1 MAEKSRLDVLL
12 YERGFVDSREKAK
25 KLIKDGSVMING
37 KVQNKAGTT
46 VSENDTVELCGE
58 LMPYVSRGGFKLEKA
73 IDVFGIEL
81 NDCCC
86 MDIGASTGGFTDCM
100 LHNGATKVYAIDV
113 GSGQLSHKLLSD
125 ERVINMEQTNF
136 RYLSTDEVAD
146 EIDFASVDVSFI
158 SLRHIIPNLYKFLKN
173 EACAVCLIKPQFEAG
188 KDNIGKNGIVKDIS
202 VHKDVV
208 VGIYRFAIESGFA
221 VGDID
226 FSPIK
231 GPKGNIEYLIY
242 LKKSESEVTFDEQK
256 ISEIV
261 RNSHSELNRG
271 EI

>member
-1 MAEKSRLDVLL
+1 MAEKIRLDVLL

-100 LHNGATKVYAIDV
+100 LQNGATKVYAIDV

-125 ERVINMEQTNF
+125 ET
-136 RYLSTDEVAD
+136 
-146 EIDFASVDVSFI
+146 
-158 SLRHIIPNLYKFLKN
+158 
-173 EACAVCLIKPQFEAG
+173 
-188 KDNIGKNGIVKDIS
+188 
-202 VHKDVV
+202 
-208 VGIYRFAIESGFA
+208 GF
-221 VGDID
+221 DID
-226 FSPIK
+226 SDETLMKTLCELAEKNRIK
-231 GPKGNIEYLIY
+231 Y
-242 LKKSESEVTFDEQK
+242 SE
-256 ISEIV
+256 
-261 RNSHSELNRG
+261 
-271 EI
+271 